1 MIHLAV
7 LAGGQS
13 LRARGSDSAPPKQF
27 REVGGRMLLLHG
39 VRELLRAPGVVDLT
53 IVVPEPWRPLVEAA
67 LDADALPVPFALAPA
82 GEHRTASGWNAV
94 QAITANDD
102 DLVALH
108 DAARPFATHH
118 LLTRV
123 AEAAARHRAAVPA
136 VPVHDTVVQL
146 AEEGAVAAYLDRG
159 TLAAVQTPQV
169 FRYADLRAAHAWCA
183 ENGLAF
189 TDDGGLLAARGLRP
203 FVVMGEESNWK
214 VTTAEDWHRVEACCS
229 APRSS
234 L

>member
-7 LAGGQS
+7 LAGGLS
-13 LRARGSDSAPPKQF
+13 TRARGIDSDPPKQF

-39 VRELLRAPGVVDLT
+39 VQELLRAPGVVDLT
-53 IVVPEPWRPLVEAA
+53 VVVPEPWRPLVEAA
-67 LDADALPVPFALAPA
+67 LGAAGLAVPFTLAPA

-94 QAITANDD
+94 QAIGAHDD
-102 DLVALH
+102 DLVAIH
-108 DAARPFATHH
+108 DAARPFATRH
-118 LLTRV
+118 LLARV

-136 VPVHDTVVQL
+136 VPVPDTVVQL
-146 AEEGAVAAYLDRG
+146 GDDGAVAAYLDRG

-183 ENGLAF
+183 GAGLSF
-189 TDDGGLLAARGLRP
+189 TDDGGLVAARGLRP
-203 FVVMGEESNWK
+203 FVVPGEASNWK
-214 VTTAEDWHRVEACCS
+214 VTTAEDWQRVEACCLP
-229 APRSS
+229 PRSS